1 MKTIK
6 ALLEHPWVGPLV
18 ALVVVYVVFAILRP
32 DTFGR
37 SDTLVT
43 MMRQTV
49 VVGVASVGMTMI
61 IVSGGIDLSVGSQV
75 ALSTVVVAL
84 QLQHGASPWTAA
96 LAGILSCAIAGCVIG
111 LLVVGL
117 RVTPFIVTLG
127 AMTILRGAAMGLAKE
142 QKIDAPAKGLDELL
156 GVLPPDEHWMI
167 FPKGVWLFLFVALV
181 AAAVLRYTRF
191 GRHVF
196 AVGSNEQT
204 ARLCGVRVRTTKVLV
219 YTIAAMLAGLAGVLE
234 FGKLTVGDP
243 TDSAGLEL
251 DVIAAVVIGGGS
263 LSGGEGSVLGAIF
276 GALLMTTIR
285 TGSTHMSIPNWVQL
299 IATGVIIVAAAGA
312 DRLRQTRR

>member
-1 MKTIK
+1 MKLK
-6 ALLEHPWVGPLV
+6 AFLKHPWIGPLL
-18 ALVVVYVVFAILRP
+18 ALVAVYVVFAILRP
-32 DTFGR
+32 ETFGR
-37 SDTLVT
+37 AHTLVEIL
-43 MMRQTV
+43 RHTV
-49 VVGVASVGMTMI
+49 VVGVVSVGMTMI

-75 ALSTVVVAL
+75 ALSAVVIAL
-84 QLQHGASPWTAA
+84 QTQHGASALGAA
-96 LAGILSCAIAGCVIG
+96 TMGVLSCALVGLVIG

-127 AMTILRGAAMGLAKE
+127 AMTIVRGMALGLAKE
-142 QKIDAPAKGLDELL
+142 QKIDAPAKGLDDLL
-156 GVLPPDEHWMI
+156 ALLPPEHSWMI
-167 FPKGVWLFLFVALV
+167 FPKGVWILFLVSAV
-181 AAAVLRYTRF
+181 AAFVLHFTRF

-219 YTIAAMLAGLAGVLE
+219 YTIAGALSGIAGVIE

-263 LSGGEGSVLGAIF
+263 LAGGEGSVLGAIF
-276 GALLMTTIR
+276 GALLMTTIHE
-285 TGSTHMSIPNWVQL
+285 GSTFTSIPSWVQL
-299 IATGVIIVAAAGA
+299 IVTGVIIVAAAGA
-312 DRLRQTRR
+312 DRLRQGRR